1 LRLTLGRKFAL
12 SFGVLLV
19 LTVLVAVFGVRGLS
33 SVDDKAQTIADTDV
47 PSVSTIGQIRN
58 DTNSY
63 RRYVAQALLA
73 SDTKTLNE
81 YVAKIEKT
89 EKAITA
95 NFATY
100 KKTIATPGADTRN
113 MEAAQKTFAAY
124 KDASA
129 DISKLYAANDK
140 AGAIALFL
148 SDKVTV
154 PADAMADAIDA
165 WRATNE
171 TAAAAH
177 AKSATDAYHSART
190 LMLVI
195 AAIALVI
202 GLIVAFLL
210 ARSIVKRVKVMAAAA
225 DGIADGDVEQDITD
239 ETGDELGAMAGS
251 FRRMVEYLR
260 EMAGAAKKVAD
271 GDLSSRVRPRSDAD
285 ALGQSLREM
294 TTNLR
299 EIVGE
304 VSSSAGVLSASS
316 QQMAATSSEAGRAV
330 GEIAAAIQ
338 EVATGAEQQV
348 KMVDDSREQAE
359 ATAVAAE
366 EARQVAQEG
375 SSASTR
381 ATAAMEAVGQTGTQ
395 IDDAIRSLASKSEE
409 IGGIV
414 STITGIAEQTN
425 LLALNAAIEAAR
437 AGEQGRGFAV
447 VAEEVRKLAEESQQA
462 AGSISKLIDEIQGET
477 ANTVGIVEQSSTVAS
492 EAGETVAEVREAFER
507 IGAAVADV
515 AQRISAIAAASTE
528 IASVAE
534 QSSAST
540 EQVSASTQ
548 QTTASTQEIA
558 ASAQQLATT
567 AEEMARIV
575 GRFTLEP
582 QA

>member
-19 LTVLVAVFGVRGLS
+19 LTLLVAFFGIRGLS
-33 SVDDKAQTIADTDV
+33 SVNDKANTLANVDV
-47 PSVSTIGQIRN
+47 PSVKTIGTIRN
-58 DTNSY
+58 DINSY
-63 RRYVAQALLA
+63 RRYQAQLVLSTTPELIKKYSDKLTETGTAVAADFTAYEKLISDAADRKQFTAARDQWAAFLAASQNAEKLAKANQNAEASQALLA
-73 SDTKTLNE
+73 TKLTDSGSDL
-81 YVAKIEKT
+81 
-89 EKAITA
+89 
-95 NFATY
+95 
-100 KKTIATPGADTRN
+100 G
-113 MEAAQKTFAAY
+113 
-124 KDASA
+124 
-129 DISKLYAANDK
+129 
-140 AGAIALFL
+140 
-148 SDKVTV
+148 
-154 PADAMADAIDA
+154 DAIDA
-165 WRATNE
+165 WGAGNAKAAVTHKQEATN
-171 TAAAAH
+171 T
-177 AKSATDAYHSART
+177 YHSART
-190 LMLVI
+190 LMLII

-202 GLIVAFLL
+202 GFVVAFLL
-210 ARSIVKRVKVMAAAA
+210 ARSIVKRVKVMATAA
-225 DGIADGDVEQDITD
+225 DGIADGDVHQEITD
-239 ETGDELGAMAGS
+239 ETSDELGAMAGS

-304 VSSSAGVLSASS
+304 VSTSAGVLSASS

-366 EARQVAQEG
+366 EARQVAEEG

-515 AQRISAIAAASTE
+515 AQRISAIASASTE

>member
-12 SFGVLLV
+12 SFGALLV
-19 LTVLVAVFGVRGLS
+19 LTLLVAFFGIRGLS
-33 SVDDKAQTIADTDV
+33 SVNGKANTLANTDT
-47 PSVSTIGQIRN
+47 PSVATIGEIRN
-58 DTNSY
+58 DASNY
-63 RRYVAQALLA
+63 RRYVAQSLLT
-73 SDTKTLNE
+73 SDSATITK
-81 YVAKIEKT
+81 YVDKQAATGKS
-89 EKAITA
+89 ITA
-95 NFATY
+95 NFTKYA
-100 KKTIATPGADTRN
+100 KTLSTPGADTAN
-113 MEAAQKTFAAY
+113 MKAAQTAWNTYLKAN
-124 KDASA
+124 DGV
-129 DISKLYAANDK
+129 SKLASSGDT
-140 AGAIALFL
+140 AGAIKLAL
-148 SDKVTV
+148 STAVTD
-154 PADAMADAIDA
+154 PADAASDAIDS
-165 WRATNE
+165 WRAANE
-171 TAAAAH
+171 AAAAQH
-177 AKSATDAYHSART
+177 AKSATDAFHSART
-190 LMLVI
+190 LMLII

-202 GLIVAFLL
+202 GFVVAFLL
-210 ARSIVKRVKVMAAAA
+210 ARSIVKRVKVMATAA
-225 DGIADGDVEQDITD
+225 DGIADGDVHQEITD
-239 ETGDELGAMAGS
+239 ETSDELGAMAGS

-304 VSSSAGVLSASS
+304 VSTSAGVLSASS

-366 EARQVAQEG
+366 EARQVAEEG

-515 AQRISAIAAASTE
+515 AQRISAIASASTE